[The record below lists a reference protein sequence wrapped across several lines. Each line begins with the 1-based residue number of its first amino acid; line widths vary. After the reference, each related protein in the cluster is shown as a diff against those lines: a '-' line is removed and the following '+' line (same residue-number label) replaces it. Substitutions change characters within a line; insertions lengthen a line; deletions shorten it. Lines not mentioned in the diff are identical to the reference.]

1 MQGIIL
7 TKIVDNCKKRYSL
20 TIKKLSHFVL
30 ETSHGWGKGHRE
42 GGRIM
47 KKAILKWL
55 GIFFFV
61 LSLSGLPFLGQ
72 QANAAGKPIVIGA
85 PLATAF
91 LYGWDAERAIR
102 LAVEEINARGGVTV
116 GKEKRPFKV
125 EVMDTRDLEP
135 GVPTSDALLV
145 VEKLILEKNADF
157 IVGGPVRSEAA
168 LAAMDLLS
176 KYKKVSIL
184 TTGVLTPAYHK
195 RVEAEYDKFKYCFRI
210 SGEVGWMVVG
220 EFIPCLMEIKAKHN
234 LNRLFIMIQDVA
246 HARAGGDLVEKMS
259 KERGWEVLGKEVYPT
274 GTTDYS
280 VGLLKAKKENAQ
292 VILIWMDMP
301 ETSILLKQWYDM
313 KVPALPYGTIISAAE
328 EPGFWKAT
336 EGKGEYCMAS
346 VVNAGNSPCKATPWT
361 MKFVEA
367 YTKKWNV
374 EPEGYGTSSSYMA
387 VYTLKDAIERA
398 GSLDSDA
405 VVAALE
411 KTDLMGGVYGRIR
424 FNPKTHQ
431 VIPSI
436 DPNEGAVG
444 TIFQW
449 QAGKRVVVFP
459 PKIAMGEVKLPPWM
473 KK

>member
-1 MQGIIL
+1 MEEA
-7 TKIVDNCKKRYSL
+7 KRWVGVFSL
-20 TIKKLSHFVL
+20 VL
-30 ETSHGWGKGHRE
+30 
-42 GGRIM
+42 
-47 KKAILKWL
+47 
-55 GIFFFV
+55 V
-61 LSLSGLPFLGQ
+61 LMGLPFLGH

-91 LYGWDAERAIR
+91 LYGWDAERAMK
-102 LAVEEINARGGVTV
+102 LAAEEINAKGGVTV

-157 IVGGPVRSEAA
+157 IIGGPVRSEAA

-176 KYKKVSIL
+176 KYRKVSIL
-184 TTGVLTPAYHK
+184 TTGALTPAYSK

-210 SGEVGWMVVG
+210 SGEVGWMVTG
-220 EFIPCLMEIKAKHN
+220 EFIPCLMEIKAKYG
-234 LNRLFIMIQDVA
+234 LNKLFIMIQDVA
-246 HARAGGDLVEKMS
+246 HARAGGDLVSKLAAEK
-259 KERGWEVLGKEVYPT
+259 GWEVVGKEIFPT

-280 VGLLKAKKENAQ
+280 VGLMKAKKENAQ

-313 KVPALPYGTIISAAE
+313 KVPALPFGTIISAAE

-346 VVNAGNSPCKATPWT
+346 VVNAGNAPSRATPWT
-361 MKFVEA
+361 MKFVDA
-367 YTKKWNV
+367 YKKKYGL

-387 VYTLKDAIERA
+387 VYVLKDAIERA
-398 GSLDSDA
+398 GSLNSDA

-411 KTDLMGGVYGRIR
+411 KTDLMGVYGRIR
-424 FNPKTHQ
+424 FNPKNHQ
-431 VIPSI
+431 VIPSV
-436 DPNEGAVG
+436 DPKEGAVG

>member
-1 MQGIIL
+1 MEEA
-7 TKIVDNCKKRYSL
+7 KRWAGVFSL
-20 TIKKLSHFVL
+20 VL
-30 ETSHGWGKGHRE
+30 
-42 GGRIM
+42 
-47 KKAILKWL
+47 
-55 GIFFFV
+55 V
-61 LSLSGLPFLGQ
+61 LVGLPFL
-72 QANAAGKPIVIGA
+72 AHLAHAAGKPIVIGA

-91 LYGWDAERAIR
+91 LYGWDAEKAIK
-102 LAVEEINARGGVTV
+102 LAAEEINAKGGVTV

-157 IVGGPVRSEAA
+157 IIGGPVRSEAA

-184 TTGVLTPAYHK
+184 TTGALTPAYYK

-210 SGEVGWMVVG
+210 SGEVAWMVTG
-220 EFIPCLMEIKAKHN
+220 EFLPCLMEIKAKYG
-234 LNRLFIMIQDVA
+234 LNKLFIMIQDVA
-246 HARAGGDLVEKMS
+246 HARAGGDLVSKLAAEK
-259 KERGWEVLGKEVYPT
+259 GWEVVGKEIFPT

-280 VGLLKAKKENAQ
+280 VGLMKAKKENAQ

-301 ETSILLKQWYDM
+301 ETSILLKQWFDM
-313 KVPALPYGTIISAAE
+313 KVPALPFGTIISAAE

-346 VVNAGNSPCKATPWT
+346 VVNAGNAPSNATPWT
-361 MKFVEA
+361 MKFVDA
-367 YTKKWNV
+367 YKKKYGL

-387 VYTLKDAIERA
+387 VYVLKDAIERA
-398 GSLDSDA
+398 GSLNSDA
-405 VVAALE
+405 VVASLE
-411 KTDLMGGVYGRIR
+411 KTDLMGVYGRIR
-424 FNPKTHQ
+424 FNPKNHQ
-431 VIPSI
+431 VIPSV

-449 QAGKRVVVFP
+449 QKGKRVVVFP
-459 PKIAMGEVKLPPWM
+459 PKIAMGEVKLPLWM